1 MRKYAR
7 GPPFAPLLSCRT
19 GCARNQEA
27 DTYSALKPLTCNIRI
42 CLTIVL
48 FPDSPAPVSEKKA
61 EGRGQRYVSARGDRC
76 TLDPAPGEKK
86 RKSHRLGGVS
96 PQHFPAGFHCVT
108 QKQHWNLRAHDRGQV
123 RLEPS
128 VPVFLFFFFFLN

>member
-1 MRKYAR
+1 M
-7 GPPFAPLLSCRT
+7 

-61 EGRGQRYVSARGDRC
+61 EGRGQHYVSARGDRC

-86 RKSHRLGGVS
+86 RKE
-96 PQHFPAGFHCVT
+96 
-108 QKQHWNLRAHDRGQV
+108 RATD
-123 RLEPS
+123 S
-128 VPVFLFFFFFLN
+128 AACYLNTLLPGSIVLHKSNTGTSEHTIEAR